1 VVESVNNPAALYLI
15 RAILGGMDHPNAPHL
30 GSSTRWQAGQT
41 GNRGGRPKAVETRRR
56 SIEAAQ
62 LVALEGLIDRALS
75 GDASALA
82 LLMADRGAYVAP
94 GTAYIVPSA
103 MVPHDP

>member
-1 VVESVNNPAALYLI
+1 
-15 RAILGGMDHPNAPHL
+15 MDHPNTPHL
-30 GSSTRWQAGQT
+30 PLSTRFQPGSS
-41 GNRGGRPKAVETRRR
+41 GNKGGRPKTVDVRRR

-94 GTAYIVPSA
+94 GTADIVPSA

>member
-1 VVESVNNPAALYLI
+1 VDV
-15 RAILGGMDHPNAPHL
+15 
-30 GSSTRWQAGQT
+30 
-41 GNRGGRPKAVETRRR
+41 RRR

-94 GTAYIVPSA
+94 GTADIVPSFA
-103 MVPHDP
+103 GRCDGRTREAGRQGDGARFLQRRAAVAPVADRSRR